1 MYTVDSKILAKAIDE
16 YCSRERVSKKDFYT
30 ESGISSA
37 TLTQWRKEEYLVSA
51 RSIAK
56 LEKYLGMS
64 LEGFIG
70 KYLNADQNENTDRID
85 DDDRDVMELRE
96 ELRRRPETKIL
107 FHASKNAPASAI
119 LEAAALIERYKEESK
134 YK

>member
-1 MYTVDSKILAKAIDE
+1 MYTVDSVILAKAIDN
-16 YCSRERVSKKDFYT
+16 YCRQEKVLKKDFHS

-37 TLTQWRKEEYLVSA
+37 TLTQWKNEDYLVSA
-51 RSIAK
+51 KSIKK
-56 LEKYLGMS
+56 LESYLQMPLKLFVSKYS
-64 LEGFIG
+64 
-70 KYLNADQNENTDRID
+70 DNEYQVESAED
-85 DDDRDVMELRE
+85 DEVMALRE

>member
-1 MYTVDSKILAKAIDE
+1 MFTVDSFVLAKAIDN
-16 YCSRERVSKKDFYT
+16 YCEREKVLKKDFHR

-37 TLTQWRKEEYLVSA
+37 TLTQWRNEDYLVSA
-51 RSIAK
+51 KSIKKIESFAN
-56 LEKYLGMS
+56 MS
-64 LEGFIG
+64 LEAFVA
-70 KYLNADQNENTDRID
+70 KYSEPSEAEEDE
-85 DDDRDVMELRE
+85 VMALRE

-107 FHASKNAPASAI
+107 FHASKNAPTSAI

>member
-1 MYTVDSKILAKAIDE
+1 MYTVDSKILALAIDN
-16 YCSRERVSKKDFYT
+16 YCKREGVLKKDFNKD
-30 ESGISSA
+30 SGVSSA
-37 TLTQWRKEEYLVSA
+37 TQTQWKKEHYLVSA
-51 RSIAK
+51 KSIKK
-56 LEKYLGMS
+56 LESYFKMPLEEFVQKYS
-64 LEGFIG
+64 SDAEQFPS
-70 KYLNADQNENTDRID
+70 ADDT
-85 DDDRDVMELRE
+85 DVMELRE

>member
-1 MYTVDSKILAKAIDE
+1 VYTVDSKVLAAAIDSF
-16 YCSRERVSKKDFYT
+16 CRRERVLKKAFCE

-37 TLTQWRKEEYLVSA
+37 TLTQWRNEDYLVSA
-51 RSIAK
+51 KSIKKLETYAEMSLADFIAK
-56 LEKYLGMS
+56 YS
-64 LEGFIG
+64 
-70 KYLNADQNENTDRID
+70 D
-85 DDDRDVMELRE
+85 DVAESVSEEDRDVMELRE

>member
-1 MYTVDSKILAKAIDE
+1 MTTVERVKAICKERTIPISKLEKDLGFSNGYVSQLRKGVFPDKRLYAIADYLKVSPDYLLSGE
-16 YCSRERVSKKDFYT
+16 ERVS
-30 ESGISSA
+30 
-37 TLTQWRKEEYLVSA
+37 EEED
-51 RSIAK
+51 K
-56 LEKYLGMS
+56 
-64 LEGFIG
+64 
-70 KYLNADQNENTDRID
+70 
-85 DDDRDVMELRE
+85 DVMELRE